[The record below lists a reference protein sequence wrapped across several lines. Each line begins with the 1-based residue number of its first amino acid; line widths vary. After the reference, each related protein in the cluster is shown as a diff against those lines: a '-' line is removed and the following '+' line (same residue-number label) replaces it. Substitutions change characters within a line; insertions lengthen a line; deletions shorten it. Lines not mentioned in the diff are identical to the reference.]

1 MQRKARSRI
10 MEIGGIGYI
19 ILAVLV
25 GWFWTTKGRS
35 FWFGLLWSIVLTP
48 LISFIIG
55 LFLKRK

>member
-1 MQRKARSRI
+1 
-10 MEIGGIGYI
+10 MEIGGIAWI
-19 ILAVLV
+19 VLAVLV